1 MKNNKKFDVISISQ
15 TIDYRNSLNENN
27 EFELHQSPC
36 YDKTMKTVPVNHRRR
51 HGRFQDMKITGGMAN
66 RLHTQVMEGNKMQNQ
81 TEQVLKLPVTIMRG
95 GTSKGVYILESD
107 LPEDR
112 KEWDPI
118 LLRMMGSPDTKQI
131 DGLGGS
137 QSVTSKVAIVKR
149 SRREDADVDYT
160 FAQVSVDK
168 PLVSYKGN
176 CGNISSGVGP
186 FAIEKG
192 LVQAKD
198 GVTTV
203 RIYNTNTEK
212 IIAADVTTHNGTV
225 DYTGQ
230 FQIAGVPGT
239 ASPIRLK
246 FLNPAGTLGKGLL
259 PTGNVVDTV
268 EVPQHGKVEIS
279 IVDAANPLVFVKAS
293 DLGLTGKETPNEL
306 NADSEKLELLET
318 VRGLAAVK
326 LGLTDD
332 YKKSAWETPGIPKMT
347 FVAAPDTYET
357 ADGRIIR
364 KEEIDLLSRMMSM
377 QKAHPSYAMTGAMCT
392 AAAAVVPGSI
402 VQQVLNPDPDTQFI
416 RIGHPGGVLECGVDY
431 QPDGKTPVIED
442 TFGFRTANLL
452 MEGTAQIRR

>member
-1 MKNNKKFDVISISQ
+1 M
-15 TIDYRNSLNENN
+15 
-27 EFELHQSPC
+27 
-36 YDKTMKTVPVNHRRR
+36 
-51 HGRFQDMKITGGMAN
+51 
-66 RLHTQVMEGNKMQNQ
+66 
-81 TEQVLKLPVTIMRG
+81 
-95 GTSKGVYILESD
+95 
-107 LPEDR
+107 
-112 KEWDPI
+112 
-118 LLRMMGSPDTKQI
+118 
-131 DGLGGS
+131 
-137 QSVTSKVAIVKR
+137 KR
-149 SRREDADVDYT
+149 SQREDADVDYT

-203 RIYNTNTEK
+203 RIYNTNTDK
-212 IIAADVTTHNGTV
+212 IIAADVTISNGKV
-225 DYTGQ
+225 DYRGE
-230 FQIAGVPGT
+230 FQIAGVPGS

-246 FLNPAGTLGKGLL
+246 FINPAGTLGKGLL
-259 PTGNVVDTV
+259 PTGNAVDTV
-268 EVPQHGKVEIS
+268 EVPQYGEVQIS

-347 FVAAPDTYET
+347 FVAEPDTYET
-357 ADGRIIR
+357 ADGRVIK

-377 QKAHPSYAMTGAMCT
+377 QKTHPSYAMTGAMCT
-392 AAAAVVPGSI
+392 AAAAVIPGSI
-402 VQQVLNPDPDTQFI
+402 VQQVLNPDADTQFI
-416 RIGHPGGVLECGVDY
+416 RIGHASGVLECGVDY
-431 QPDGKTPVIED
+431 QMEEKTPVIED

>member
-1 MKNNKKFDVISISQ
+1 
-15 TIDYRNSLNENN
+15 
-27 EFELHQSPC
+27 
-36 YDKTMKTVPVNHRRR
+36 
-51 HGRFQDMKITGGMAN
+51 
-66 RLHTQVMEGNKMQNQ
+66 MQNQ
-81 TEQVLKLPVTIMRG
+81 TEQVLKFPVTIMRG
-95 GTSKGVYILESD
+95 GTSKGIYILESD
-107 LPEDR
+107 LPNDH
-112 KEWDPI
+112 KEWDSI

-149 SRREDADVDYT
+149 SQREDADVDYT

-203 RIYNTNTEK
+203 RIYNTNTDK
-212 IIAADVTTHNGTV
+212 IIAADVTISNGKV
-225 DYTGQ
+225 DYRGE
-230 FQIAGVPGT
+230 FQIAGVPGS

-246 FLNPAGTLGKGLL
+246 FINPAGTLGKGLL
-259 PTGNVVDTV
+259 PTGNAVDTV
-268 EVPQHGKVEIS
+268 EVPQYGEVQIS

-326 LGLTDD
+326 LGLTED

-347 FVAAPDTYET
+347 FVAEPDTYET
-357 ADGRIIR
+357 AD
-364 KEEIDLLSRMMSM
+364 
-377 QKAHPSYAMTGAMCT
+377 
-392 AAAAVVPGSI
+392 
-402 VQQVLNPDPDTQFI
+402 
-416 RIGHPGGVLECGVDY
+416 
-431 QPDGKTPVIED
+431 
-442 TFGFRTANLL
+442 
-452 MEGTAQIRR
+452 